1 MSRKV
6 DDPARSRRS
15 KPPYIVQPPTAVL
28 TRGFDP
34 TLSVGSA
41 RPAVFRSSTYVFSSP
56 ENAERAFNITLGKA
70 HPAAGERIDLIYAR
84 LSHPNAGILE
94 DQIVP
99 LEPAANAAVVFNS
112 GMAAIS
118 TLFLSLCQPGTSFIF
133 TTPLY
138 GGTHHLIHQ
147 ILDPL
152 GMNGIP
158 TPAGDTDRLVQT
170 IRETKNLSMIFI
182 ETPANP
188 TLRMSDIST
197 ASAAAHAHRDRPLVA
212 IDNTLMGPVFQHPL
226 LLGADLTVY
235 SATKYLSGFSDMLAG
250 VILGRDRDLI
260 EQLRGTRGILGNIL
274 QPDECW
280 LLDSRLPT
288 VTFRMNRQ
296 SKNAQHIVEAL
307 AGHPRIEKIYYPVLF
322 DEPEQIRIRDRQ
334 CRFPGGM
341 FSVDVA
347 GGKAG
352 AFDFLRRLSIAKN
365 AVSLG
370 GVESLACHPAT
381 TTHSEMSDEDLEA
394 AGIGPAMVRISV
406 GVEDWRD
413 LLHDFRQALDAVRV

>member
-1 MSRKV
+1 
-6 DDPARSRRS
+6 
-15 KPPYIVQPPTAVL
+15 
-28 TRGFDP
+28 
-34 TLSVGSA
+34 
-41 RPAVFRSSTYVFSSP
+41 
-56 ENAERAFNITLGKA
+56 
-70 HPAAGERIDLIYAR
+70 
-84 LSHPNAGILE
+84 
-94 DQIVP
+94 
-99 LEPAANAAVVFNS
+99 
-112 GMAAIS
+112 
-118 TLFLSLCQPGTSFIF
+118 
-133 TTPLY
+133 
-138 GGTHHLIHQ
+138 
-147 ILDPL
+147 
-152 GMNGIP
+152 
-158 TPAGDTDRLVQT
+158 
-170 IRETKNLSMIFI
+170 
-182 ETPANP
+182 
-188 TLRMSDIST
+188 MSDISA
-197 ASAAAHAHRDRPLVA
+197 ASAAARAHRDRPLVA

-226 LLGADLTVY
+226 LLGADLTLY

-250 VILGRDRDLI
+250 VILARDSEVI

-322 DEPEQIRIRDRQ
+322 EEAEQIHIRDRQ
-334 CRFPGGM
+334 CRFPGAM
-341 FSVDVA
+341 FSLDVA

-352 AFDFLRRLSIAKN
+352 AFDFLRRLTIARN